1 MVSQD
6 MRLGH
11 TILAADDSRLK
22 DQMQADAPVQKIGP
36 VYRDLRLHAR
46 LESIARAKSNILTA
60 YHTGR
65 LLTRTYM

>member
-11 TILAADDSRLK
+11 IILAADDSRLK

-36 VYRDLRLHAR
+36 VYRDLRLQAR
-46 LESIARAKSNILTA
+46 LESIARAKI
-60 YHTGR
+60 
-65 LLTRTYM
+65 TY